1 MGKERQISHTEEIQ
15 INYLAIPPQG
25 QGAQSLTS

>member
-1 MGKERQISHTEEIQ
+1 MGKERQILHAEEIQ
-15 INYLAIPPQG
+15 IKYPAIPPQG

>member
-1 MGKERQISHTEEIQ
+1 MGKEGQIFHAEEIQ
-15 INYLAIPPQG
+15 INYLAMPPQG